1 MFMSYF
7 KYFSIIDFD
16 SIYRFLYEINIS
28 NTNINKKNISSFRII
43 SDHIKSIIFLMSEGV
58 LPSNEGRGYV
68 LRRIMRRG
76 MRHAYTLGS
85 KKPIYYKLFNVLS
98 NEMSKS
104 YPELNTGKDLIVE
117 TLKNEEEKF
126 SSLLERGM
134 KILEQNLE
142 KVKNNTLPGEI
153 AFKLYDT
160 YGFPLDLT
168 ADILKNK
175 NIKIDTSAFDKA
187 MDKSKEMARASW

>member
-1 MFMSYF
+1 
-7 KYFSIIDFD
+7 
-16 SIYRFLYEINIS
+16 
-28 NTNINKKNISSFRII
+28 
-43 SDHIKSIIFLMSEGV
+43 
-58 LPSNEGRGYV
+58 
-68 LRRIMRRG
+68 
-76 MRHAYTLGS
+76 
-85 KKPIYYKLFNVLS
+85 
-98 NEMSKS
+98 MSKS
-104 YPELNTGKDLIVE
+104 YPELNTGKDLIIE

-126 SSLLERGM
+126 SSLLDRGM

-187 MDKSKEMARASW
+187 MQKSKEDGKSKLERIW